1 MTRSA
6 LVMSW
11 RSDRARPR
19 IFEFTRQLSFLGSA
33 SGPVVRPEAPSLPS
47 PASGGGGACGS
58 VTGSILQPFNP
69 PIILL
74 ALERGQIRRDYSH
87 IDDGVRFDGISING
101 TWTCDGGGSIKAQ
114 IVPDS
119 RGTSP

>member
-11 RSDRARPR
+11 HSDRTRTR

-47 PASGGGGACGS
+47 PASGGGGACGL
-58 VTGSILQPFNP
+58 VTDSILQPFINR
-69 PIILL
+69 
-74 ALERGQIRRDYSH
+74 AGQPWVKPG
-87 IDDGVRFDGISING
+87 DDGV
-101 TWTCDGGGSIKAQ
+101 
-114 IVPDS
+114 
-119 RGTSP
+119 TSCEGWYQKSEVRNQKSERR